1 MQELKLIGSPI
12 LTRATADDV
21 HRSGET
27 LIFPCNALRKT
38 GKRHA
43 LARRCHQID
52 VDFCWRAGSHLPA
65 G

>member
-1 MQELKLIGSPI
+1 MQELKLLGSPI

-38 GKRHA
+38 G
-43 LARRCHQID
+43 
-52 VDFCWRAGSHLPA
+52 
-65 G
+65 